1 MRTSTLFVSFFRFL
15 KRCCRE
21 ATFSNGPG
29 HLVVAGDAVRGD
41 ELEAIF
47 RPQGATLICR
57 LVPIEEPDLEAF
69 GFPEFERDGPPAVAG
84 FGRIARQRIVER
96 VEKLLADRRH
106 MTGSN
111 RRDDVNR
118 PLIADE
124 RDARPLKIRARCRS
138 ALAGFAKL

>member
-96 VEKLLADRRH
+96 VEKLLADRN
-106 MTGSN
+106 S
-111 RRDDVNR
+111 
-118 PLIADE
+118 
-124 RDARPLKIRARCRS
+124 K
-138 ALAGFAKL
+138 AKLTSAAFRPRCFCDVCSSDEPLCEWFVIGCV